1 MVLRLVMATPCF
13 TNVCIVNTAGNLGR
27 LCELTDT
34 SSRLE
39 LMMVLSPQ
47 AVRQYSSQAKLISA
61 EVLNE
66 MNRRLKLSVSENNSQ
81 FQL

>member
-1 MVLRLVMATPCF
+1 
-13 TNVCIVNTAGNLGR
+13 
-27 LCELTDT
+27 
-34 SSRLE
+34 
-39 LMMVLSPQ
+39 MVLSPQ